1 MKVHH
6 IETVKI
12 VSFKDIPY
20 KFRRRLPLSA
30 VPGNDRRHNVFFLF
44 RDHYYDIRQFSPFNS
59 EWFLIDT
66 GWRDVAFRWSLL
78 NDREI
83 EVGFYFG
90 D

>member
-1 MKVHH
+1 MKVYH
-6 IETVKI
+6 IETVKL
-12 VSFKDIPY
+12 VSFKNIPY
-20 KFRRRLPLSA
+20 KFRRKLPLSA
-30 VPGNDRRHNVFFLF
+30 VSINERSYTVFFLF
-44 RDHYYDIRQFSPFNS
+44 RRQYYDIRQFSPFKT

-66 GWRDVAFRWSLL
+66 GWRDIAFRWSRL